1 MNGSEEDSSI
11 KELKDWLFG
20 RVADD
25 NDIVVDDMQEEF
37 GEHFDKLE
45 TENGV
50 EPSEEYKKNMKLL
63 ETSIAELK
71 TDKGRL
77 KIKVE
82 KDKQK
87 ITDGIRPCWY
97 GGNRNA
103 QGFPHGEGMLA
114 YENKDNFQGKFN
126 NGVLDREGRLSLTQN
141 CGIKIVGK
149 WQDGL
154 MEGEMR
160 IDVTRIFLKISNT
173 KKLYV
178 LFAD

>member
-1 MNGSEEDSSI
+1 MDLNGNEEDASI
-11 KELKDWLFG
+11 KELKDWLFD

-25 NDIVVDDMQEEF
+25 NDIVVDEMQEEF
-37 GEHFDKLE
+37 GEYFNKLDSD
-45 TENGV
+45 NDV
-50 EPSEEYKKNMKLL
+50 EPSEEYKTNMKYL

-71 TDKGRL
+71 TNKGKL

-97 GGNRNA
+97 GGTRNA
-103 QGFPHGEGMLA
+103 QGYPHGEGMLA

-141 CGIKIVGK
+141 CGLKISGK

-160 IDVTRIFLKISNT
+160 LDVRKHYM
-173 KKLYV
+173 YV
-178 LFAD
+178 LE